1 MFRPGAPIE
10 EIEQDVEAMIIDLV
24 HELGDLAEADPDPVG
39 AGERAYIQAFS
50 NAHTNSETDQAALL
64 STAIGRPNLAESL
77 IYLNRRLDQD
87 NLDPREPA
95 GIIGVI
101 IRLAMDG
108 LWVSDI
114 LDATRFE
121 EADRHRIVEL
131 LTGMSRLTDA
141 RLESLLAELADRP
154 AKKGQADGGPEAAGG
169 LEA

>member
-1 MFRPGAPIE
+1 M
-10 EIEQDVEAMIIDLV
+10 
-24 HELGDLAEADPDPVG
+24 G

-121 EADRHRIVEL
+121 EADRHRIVGL